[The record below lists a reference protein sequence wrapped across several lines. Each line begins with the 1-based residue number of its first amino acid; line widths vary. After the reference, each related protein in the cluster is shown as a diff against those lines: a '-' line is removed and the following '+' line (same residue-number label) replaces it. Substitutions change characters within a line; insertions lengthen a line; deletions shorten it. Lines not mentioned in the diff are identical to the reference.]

1 MYLQLFYGQ
10 RAVLYSCFVV
20 SYAWMKR
27 FDNKT
32 KDAAAIIRKAAHL
45 VAFTGA
51 GISVESGIPPFRG
64 PGGLWEIYDPTH
76 FELAY
81 FISHPSESW
90 ATLKSIFYER
100 FEKASPNEAHLVL
113 ARLEDRGLLK
123 TIITQ
128 NIDNLHR
135 RAGSR
140 NVIEYHGSC
149 RELVCLGC
157 RSRYTV
163 TAEILKNE
171 EMRCGC
177 GGLLKPDFVFFGE
190 DIPVESAEGTL
201 AETALADVMLVIGTT
216 GEVFPASQVPVAAK
230 RSGATIIEVN
240 VQPSG
245 YTDYITDIF
254 LPGGAAD
261 VLEELFTLLNV

>member
-1 MYLQLFYGQ
+1 MSG
-10 RAVLYSCFVV
+10 
-20 SYAWMKR
+20 
-27 FDNKT
+27 FDSKIE
-32 KDAAAIIRKAAHL
+32 DAAGIIGKSAHL

-64 PGGLWEIYDPTH
+64 PGGLWDIYDPAH

-90 ATLKSIFYER
+90 ATLKKIFYER
-100 FEKASPNEAHLVL
+100 FEKASPNAGHRVL
-113 ARLEDRGLLK
+113 ARLEERGLLK
-123 TIITQ
+123 AVITQ

-149 RELVCLGC
+149 RELVCLEC
-157 RSRYTV
+157 RTRYTV
-163 TAEILKNE
+163 TAALLKNE
-171 EMRCGC
+171 DMRCGC

-190 DIPVESAEGTL
+190 DIPQEAAAGSLT
-201 AETALADVMLVIGTT
+201 ETAAADVMIVIGTT
-216 GEVFPASQVPVAAK
+216 GEVFPASGVPVDAK

-240 VQPSG
+240 VRPSL
-245 YTDYITDIF
+245 YTNDITDFF
-254 LPGGAAD
+254 LPGRAAE
-261 VLEELFTLLNV
+261 VLEKLGTLLLE